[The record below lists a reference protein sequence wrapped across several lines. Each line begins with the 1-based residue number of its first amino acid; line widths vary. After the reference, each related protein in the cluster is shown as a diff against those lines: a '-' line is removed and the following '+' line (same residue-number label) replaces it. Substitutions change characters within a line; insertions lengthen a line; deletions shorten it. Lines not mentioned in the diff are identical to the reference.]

1 MFILKPLNKSS
12 CCDPLTIQTVDVLR
26 QCVPALKGL
35 LEGGQLMDIKQ
46 DPGEVADQ
54 EDHDDGQE
62 DDGQAVLLPPE
73 QADVLRVVAVDVLDV
88 VEAGAPSEI

>member
-1 MFILKPLNKSS
+1 M
-12 CCDPLTIQTVDVLR
+12 DV
-26 QCVPALKGL
+26 QK
-35 LEGGQLMDIKQ
+35 

-88 VEAGAPSEI
+88 VEAGAPDPK

>member
-1 MFILKPLNKSS
+1 M
-12 CCDPLTIQTVDVLR
+12 DV
-26 QCVPALKGL
+26 Q
-35 LEGGQLMDIKQ
+35 Q

-88 VEAGAPSEI
+88 VEAGTPAIIHNEGISSAAISCTLNPTVSGSNQDGLN